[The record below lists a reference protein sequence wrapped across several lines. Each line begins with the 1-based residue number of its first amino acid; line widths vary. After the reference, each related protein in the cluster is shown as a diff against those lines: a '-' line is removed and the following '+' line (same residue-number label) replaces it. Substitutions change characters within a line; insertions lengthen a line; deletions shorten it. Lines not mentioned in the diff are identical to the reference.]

1 MIFKNVFLQEK
12 GMGESIVNSLRIE
25 KLPRM
30 RSCDP
35 DRKFPRSIFIQFA
48 DRQSK
53 DTGIKN
59 IKVLKE
65 NKSSVCVAQH
75 IPEEMHKRRKQLC
88 NMQNKNG
95 ERNTDTKIKG
105 DKLVFHPE

>member
-1 MIFKNVFLQEK
+1 MNRNLRLLKKQTLRNFDFKNVFLQEK

-53 DTGIKN
+53 DTGIK
-59 IKVLKE
+59 K
-65 NKSSVCVAQH
+65 H
-75 IPEEMHKRRKQLC
+75 
-88 NMQNKNG
+88 
-95 ERNTDTKIKG
+95 
-105 DKLVFHPE
+105 